1 MTTFLSQ
8 KVLKKYVCENCDYS
22 TPYKKDFLKH
32 LQTKKHK
39 KGQILQNATESMQKV
54 PKLFT
59 CECGKT
65 YSHHSS
71 LYKHKKSCKK
81 NQIQVIDNVDYKSMF
96 LEIVKENKEMRTL
109 LSKQQEQITEII
121 PKMGNNIN
129 NNSNNNIKQ
138 KFNINLFLN
147 EKCKDALSIDQF
159 IDKIEISMKNL
170 LTTSEKGQVQ
180 GITDIFIDNMSKLSL
195 YERPLHCTDK
205 KRETLYIKN
214 DQWKKDDDKSQ
225 INDAIKK
232 IEAKQFKNIKT
243 WVDAHPNYMTN
254 EKEQDEF
261 LKIVKETSYSI
272 EENREKVRKNIT
284 NSITLDKDETE
295 NQK

>member
-1 MTTFLSQ
+1 MTTILSQ
-8 KVLKKYVCENCDYS
+8 KVLKKYVCEKCDYS
-22 TPYKKDFLKH
+22 TAYKKDFLKH

-54 PKLFT
+54 LKLFT

-71 LYKHKKSCKK
+71 LYKHKKNCKK